1 LSFSK
6 GVFVETGR
14 LQIRETH
21 DSEHSVRSTEDD
33 IALLDIVKGEEEGE
47 SSREH
52 IFLEL
57 DGVRKEWPVGRRSR
71 ESIREGAD
79 KGMRTSRVR
88 NCNGSRKGR
97 VAEWEETTDR
107 AKVSTGSSSVYSN
120 VPEEGELS
128 SWEANTVYCNE
139 EERSEEERRE
149 VGLRFEEL

>member
-1 LSFSK
+1 LLQVPSPANRNIVKAVDPTSEARQGTERGQKTYQRRLSFSK

-57 DGVRKEWPVGRRSR
+57 DGVRKE
-71 ESIREGAD
+71 
-79 KGMRTSRVR
+79 
-88 NCNGSRKGR
+88 
-97 VAEWEETTDR
+97 
-107 AKVSTGSSSVYSN
+107 
-120 VPEEGELS
+120 
-128 SWEANTVYCNE
+128 
-139 EERSEEERRE
+139 
-149 VGLRFEEL
+149 